1 MLPETNTALY
11 QKPRIDVGNY
21 YLKWNEE
28 KNHGIQQNEIPEVKR
43 FLKDA
48 IPMFDAS
55 YDILNKLQ
63 KSIHKNKYDW
73 HKELFPHLCLLHRNK
88 DHMVSYELH
97 MTTDGSTFL
106 DRIEK
111 IKAIDANIENNDIN
125 LFTSENHTRRSQ
137 HVRKSIIYL
146 KWNLGELLFNRQGN
160 NPQKKG

>member
-63 KSIHKNKYDW
+63 KSIHKTKYDCY
-73 HKELFPHLCLLHRNK
+73 FPTYVYCT
-88 DHMVSYELH
+88 E
-97 MTTDGSTFL
+97 
-106 DRIEK
+106 IK
-111 IKAIDANIENNDIN
+111 ITWSVMNY
-125 LFTSENHTRRSQ
+125 T
-137 HVRKSIIYL
+137 
-146 KWNLGELLFNRQGN
+146 
-160 NPQKKG
+160 